1 MFSRNFTAKGK
12 EKNWESWCLCKAVW
26 VSVGFGS
33 RTCQIMVAF
42 YKMSEYSQFSS
53 VQSLSHVRLC
63 DPKDGCISGLPP
75 CLSPT
80 PGVYSSSCPSS
91 RWCHPIISSSVIP
104 VSSCLQSFPASGS
117 FPMSQI
123 FASGGQMI
131 RFSASALVLPKNI
144 QDWFPLG
151 LTGLMSFQS
160 KGIARVFSNTTVQKH
175 KFFRAQPSLW
185 SNSHIHTWL
194 LKKPKLWL
202 KDPLLAK

>member
-123 FASGGQMI
+123 FASGGQNI
-131 RFSASALVLPKNI
+131 GVSASASVLPMNI
-144 QDWFPLG
+144 QYSQSFCNLG
-151 LTGLMSFQS
+151 CRTYRYGGSMLCCLMNSD
-160 KGIARVFSNTTVQKH
+160 
-175 KFFRAQPSLW
+175 FF
-185 SNSHIHTWL
+185 
-194 LKKPKLWL
+194 
-202 KDPLLAK
+202 

>member
-63 DPKDGCISGLPP
+63 DLKDGCISGLPP

-117 FPMSQI
+117 FQLSQFRWPKFMMVI
-123 FASGGQMI
+123 TSNYKVTNLA
-131 RFSASALVLPKNI
+131 RFKSRIVFLICTVLPVLRRRPTPVLLPGKSHGQSNLVGCSPWGCKEW
-144 QDWFPLG
+144 DTTERLH
-151 LTGLMSFQS
+151 FQ
-160 KGIARVFSNTTVQKH
+160 FS
-175 KFFRAQPSLW
+175 L
-185 SNSHIHTWL
+185 
-194 LKKPKLWL
+194 
-202 KDPLLAK
+202 

>member
-117 FPMSQI
+117 FPMSQLRWPKYWSFNFSI
-123 FASGGQMI
+123 SPSNEYSGLICFRMDWLDLAVQGTHKSLLQHHSSKASILQH
-131 RFSASALVLPKNI
+131 SAFFIVQLLY
-144 QDWFPLG
+144 PLS
-151 LTGLMSFQS
+151 L
-160 KGIARVFSNTTVQKH
+160 
-175 KFFRAQPSLW
+175 SLW
-185 SNSHIHTWL
+185 LSLHLERGTRH
-194 LKKPKLWL
+194 
-202 KDPLLAK
+202 AY